1 MQDFFI
7 AALIV
12 GVVGVVVA
20 EVFLIYAM
28 IRPNKTITT
37 KKCGKYIL
45 LFFALAVVSTMVLM
59 GINRS

>member
-20 EVFLIYAM
+20 EVFLIYAL
-28 IRPNKTITT
+28 IRPNQKITT
-37 KKCGKYIL
+37 RKCGKYIL
-45 LFFALAVVSTMVLM
+45 LFFALAVVSAMVLM
-59 GINRS
+59 GINR